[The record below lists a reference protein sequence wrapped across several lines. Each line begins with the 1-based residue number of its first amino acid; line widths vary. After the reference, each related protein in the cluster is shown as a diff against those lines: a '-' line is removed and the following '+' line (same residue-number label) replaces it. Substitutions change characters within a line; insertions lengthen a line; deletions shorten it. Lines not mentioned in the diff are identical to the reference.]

1 MDADKIYTVRTIQF
15 RPYPETGEFACIGT
29 VIYSLDGGYFNY
41 RLVTGVDRRKV
52 EGRIRGFFPELSQ
65 KIFALA
71 HRFVKTVAKDLS
83 QRSKQG
89 DLFVD
94 PKVAVDNFT
103 RARENVIRFSDA
115 SVVLCADPVI
125 ELKKQYDYAVMRSFV
140 EKDAAYVFKMQKDIK
155 SCLMRAK
162 IKCETDKNIQIKK
175 FDYTVRAPF
184 YLAKNCASRIVKPID
199 LDKKDVQDILH
210 TIATWS
216 FDARNIKDA
225 EPDVAILCP
234 MRFPSSNRKS
244 AIEAAHEMLADSKE
258 LFSVTNFGEHNATS
272 KIVQFMG

>member
-1 MDADKIYTVRTIQF
+1 M
-15 RPYPETGEFACIGT
+15 
-29 VIYSLDGGYFNY
+29 
-41 RLVTGVDRRKV
+41 
-52 EGRIRGFFPELSQ
+52 
-65 KIFALA
+65 
-71 HRFVKTVAKDLS
+71 
-83 QRSKQG
+83 
-89 DLFVD
+89 
-94 PKVAVDNFT
+94 AVDNFT

-162 IKCETDKNIQIKK
+162 IKCETDKKIQIKK

-258 LFSVTNFGEHNATS
+258 LFSVTNFSEHNATS
-272 KIVQFMG
+272 KIVQFMS